1 MATALPEDFWEE
13 EDQRNAEADKI
24 VAELGL
30 GQFNETADLSEET
43 EVTEED
49 GNQEENP
56 METEVTNEESV
67 PEETEK
73 TEETDEDEAVRKLT
87 ERKDKNFY

>member
-1 MATALPEDFWEE
+1 MATALPEDFWET
-13 EDQRNAEADKI
+13 EDQANAELDAI
-24 VAELGL
+24 VSANGL

-43 EVTEED
+43 DEVS
-49 GNQEENP
+49 Q
-56 METEVTNEESV
+56 ETEATDMESDLPETDAVSEEK
-67 PEETEK
+67 EE